1 MTDILQKVLYYVR
14 QKQTACTLVVSSRHN
29 IERYAFPVLY
39 TAKKRSKKSRQANT
53 GTIQNFYFSFLC
65 VSISNKNIISII
77 LISDIM
83 QDLTL
88 HFVWW
93 VENDIRE

>member
-1 MTDILQKVLYYVR
+1 MHTTSTMTDILQKVLYYVR

-39 TAKKRSKKSRQANT
+39 IAKKRSKESRQANT

-65 VSISNKNIISII
+65 VSISNKRRNYKLFY
-77 LISDIM
+77 LIEAV
-83 QDLTL
+83 TL
-88 HFVWW
+88 AV
-93 VENDIRE
+93 I